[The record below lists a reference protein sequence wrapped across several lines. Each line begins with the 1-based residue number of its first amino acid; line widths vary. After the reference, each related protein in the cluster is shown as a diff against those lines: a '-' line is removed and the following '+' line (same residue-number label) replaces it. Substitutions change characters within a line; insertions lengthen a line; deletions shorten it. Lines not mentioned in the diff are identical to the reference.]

1 MMTDDFD
8 DFTRG
13 LQSQIYEETRKAY
26 GQVAFERWL
35 KPLYMGGMRDPDG
48 YGRIIGTCGDRM
60 EIFLK
65 FEKDRVKEAMFQ
77 TDGCGSST
85 ICGSFAAELAQGKS
99 PEEITEITGE
109 LIISVLG
116 GLPEEDRHCAFLAAQ
131 TLQEALDQYM
141 KKQLKVNRSDK

>member
-13 LQSQIYEETRKAY
+13 LQSQVYEETRKAY

-48 YGRIIGTCGDRM
+48 YGRIIGTCGDR
-60 EIFLK
+60 
-65 FEKDRVKEAMFQ
+65 FEKNRVKEVMFQ

-141 KKQLKVNRSDK
+141 KKQLKGNRSDK